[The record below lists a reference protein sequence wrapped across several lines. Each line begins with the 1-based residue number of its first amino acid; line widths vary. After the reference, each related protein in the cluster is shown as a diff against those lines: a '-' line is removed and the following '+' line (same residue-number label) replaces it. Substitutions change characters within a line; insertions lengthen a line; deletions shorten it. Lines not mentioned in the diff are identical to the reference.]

1 MVIESRKWRLLVQAF
16 VLIITGALIIGFA
29 GSAIYALQTPE
40 PAPILSAAQ
49 LVGGAYDGRYA
60 TVEGVPDPARSV
72 TVRQGDVT
80 TYWVRL
86 VEYGDGLYVTTTDSA
101 WQVATG
107 DRVRRFTGKLGRLTS
122 AADYAE
128 FKRVSGLP
136 PPGPDEE
143 VYVLVEGEQP
153 NAYRPMLPVV
163 GGLLIVWGLVFW
175 GFVRAWR
182 HRGPRRDSV
191 EAAKPLS

>member
-1 MVIESRKWRLLVQAF
+1 MVIESRKWRLLVPAF
-16 VLIITGALIIGFA
+16 VLIVTGTLIVGFG
-29 GSAIYALQTPE
+29 GSAIYALQKAE

-128 FKRVSGLP
+128 FKRVAGLP
-136 PPGPDEE
+136 HPPPDDA
-143 VYVLVEGEQP
+143 YVLVEGEQP
-153 NAYRPMLPVV
+153 DTYRPMVPVV
-163 GGLLIVWGLVFW
+163 VGLVILWGLVFW
-175 GFVRAWR
+175 GFIRVWR
-182 HRGPRRDSV
+182 HRGPRPDSL
-191 EAAKPLS
+191 EPTKP

>member
-1 MVIESRKWRLLVQAF
+1 MVIESRKWRLLVPAF
-16 VLIITGALIIGFA
+16 VLIVTGALIIGFA
-29 GSAIYALQTPE
+29 GSAIYALQQAE

-49 LVGGAYDGRYA
+49 LADGTYDGRYA

-86 VEYGDGLYVTTTDSA
+86 VEYGDGLYITTTDSA

-107 DRVRRFTGKLGRLTS
+107 DRVRRFTGKLGRLTR
-122 AADYAE
+122 AADYAA
-128 FKRVSGLP
+128 FQRVADLP
-136 PPGPDEE
+136 QPLPDDA
-143 VYVLVEGEQP
+143 YVLVEGEQP
-153 NAYRPMLPVV
+153 DTYRPMLPVV

-182 HRGPRRDSV
+182 HHGPRPDSV
-191 EAAKPLS
+191 EATKPLS